1 MRTFGEFY
9 RETTRGRKDLITK
22 ELPTHLGNIRIEQDL
37 FGWKIYAG
45 KYFIKCRSEEEARYL
60 KVYFDIG
67 VTEIKVPRDLE
78 YLKSI
83 LPDLENIKRKT
94 DEIIEDE
101 LSGIISERLK
111 EQARSRAYMDLMY
124 DEEDKEE
131 DEEEEIEEEEVKEE

>member
-9 RETTRGRKDLITK
+9 RETTKGRKDLITK
-22 ELPTHLGNIRIEQDL
+22 EPPRNKGEFSIVQDL
-37 FGWKIYAG
+37 FGWKIQSG

-67 VTEIKVPRDLE
+67 VTEIKVPKDLE

-94 DEIIEDE
+94 DEIIEE
-101 LSGIISERLK
+101 VIGGIISERQR
-111 EQARSRAYMDLMY
+111 EMARSRIYMDLMY
-124 DEEDKEE
+124 DEEDEE
-131 DEEEEIEEEEVKEE
+131 DEEKVEEEEEVKEE